1 MTRAFRHSAS
11 GSNTV
16 MAILSQRILL
26 FLVEEVTTRPLRQRA
41 VRLATTYYKTPQRR
55 DAQRDKEQFADKAG
69 IRC

>member
-1 MTRAFRHSAS
+1 
-11 GSNTV
+11 